1 MTVEHLRSV
10 VRPIV
15 TIAIAAGVVAGFFL
29 GKLSAE
35 QFMSVAML
43 VIGFWFVDRSASKKQ
58 GG

>member
-1 MTVEHLRSV
+1 MNLNSLRGV
-10 VRPIV
+10 VRPAV
-15 TIAIAAGVVAGFFL
+15 TLMLAAGVVAGFFL

-43 VIGFWFVDRSASKKQ
+43 VIGFWFVSRSAKQ

>member
-1 MTVEHLRSV
+1 MEILRSA

-15 TIAIAAGVVAGFFL
+15 TLLISAGIVAGFFL

-43 VIGFWFVDRSASKKQ
+43 VVGFYFVDRSASKKQ